1 MTNQNSR
8 TELLIG
14 KENIDILKGSKVAV
28 FGLGG
33 VGSYVVEALARSGI
47 GALVLIDHDEVEV
60 PTDEDTDLEEITADS
75 KFHDFDEW
83 DSLIALAVL
92 NMTEK
97 KYGKKIT
104 FDEMKKCVTVTDLFN
119 LIDKK

>member
-1 MTNQNSR
+1 MEINDFIANFADQ
-8 TELLIG
+8 
-14 KENIDILKGSKVAV
+14 
-28 FGLGG
+28 F
-33 VGSYVVEALARSGI
+33 
-47 GALVLIDHDEVEV
+47 
-60 PTDEDTDLEEITADS
+60 EDTDPEEITAES

-104 FDEMKKCVTVTDLFN
+104 FDEMKKCVTVMDLFN

>member
-1 MTNQNSR
+1 M
-8 TELLIG
+8 EL
-14 KENIDILKGSKVAV
+14 KEFIANFADQ
-28 FGLGG
+28 F
-33 VGSYVVEALARSGI
+33 
-47 GALVLIDHDEVEV
+47 
-60 PTDEDTDLEEITADS
+60 EDTDPKEITAES